1 MRKTNLSVDLDG
13 ISSRVALS
21 DPEDLDIDLEAPT
34 ESEEQQHP
42 SLDQCKAT
50 FCDNKTVSICF
61 VTVLE

>member
-1 MRKTNLSVDLDG
+1 MRKTNLSVDLDE

-42 SLDQCKAT
+42 SLDQ
-50 FCDNKTVSICF
+50 
-61 VTVLE
+61 